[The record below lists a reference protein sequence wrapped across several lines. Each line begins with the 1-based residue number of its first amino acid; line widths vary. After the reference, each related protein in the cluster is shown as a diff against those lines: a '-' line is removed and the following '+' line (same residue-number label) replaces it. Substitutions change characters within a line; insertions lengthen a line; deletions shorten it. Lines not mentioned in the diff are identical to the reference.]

1 MKDDHLDR
9 AVAPTLFD
17 AFVDPALAF
26 TLVFANLMSPRLWEL
41 RERSL
46 HFSPPGPPQPEG
58 LIEHIQQVL
67 DHHYE
72 HVTPARVAELN
83 GVFDL
88 DAVAARYGA
97 EMIDYARSTIL
108 SSLERRVARG
118 TVQKEA
124 LALDLMQQNRFPAYT
139 YATVDEAW
147 ASRRLLGRRKHKPLG
162 LTCCL
167 DEAALFTALLLT
179 LPKGSVGDLAF
190 LGSPT
195 HYTVL
200 AWTGE
205 GAWWFYSKHVLQTRR
220 SWASLVADTY
230 VGDFQLAFDDRLP
243 DFDRITTP
251 SGIYQFRT
259 GETTIAEPRL
269 AALVSGLDG
278 FFGFRPAQLELALA
292 RALRPVAAA
301 DLRAIVDDVSA
312 ASCAAE
318 VQAHIRRQALEEG
331 HPEALRALY
340 AFRTLQVPEP
350 SVYLRA
356 ARNRRRI
363 GDVLP
368 RIETAE
374 EALRYVAAIEGTS
387 SIFEDP
393 DRIAMPD
400 ETVRFRTGTDRDKA
414 LLLHLLLEQA
424 LGAGDPARTG
434 LETLL
439 GDADS
444 FVRSDRFCVSLS
456 RGEYVPRPE
465 GQVRY
470 RIGAP
475 PDG

>member
-1 MKDDHLDR
+1 MNDDHLDR
-9 AVAPTLFD
+9 AVAPTIFD

-46 HFSPPGPPQPEG
+46 HVSPPGPPPTEG
-58 LIEHIQQVL
+58 VIEHIQKVL

-97 EMIDYARSTIL
+97 EAIGSARSTIL
-108 SSLERRVARG
+108 CALERRVARG
-118 TVQKEA
+118 TVQKDA
-124 LALDLMQQNRFPAYT
+124 LPFDLMRQNRFPAYT

-147 ASRRLLGRRKHKPLG
+147 ASRRLLGQRKHKPLG

-179 LPKGSVGDLAF
+179 LPTGSVDDLAF

-200 AWTGE
+200 AWTSEGE
-205 GAWWFYSKHVLQTRR
+205 RWFYSKHEMLTRT
-220 SWASLVADTY
+220 SWAGLVADTY
-230 VGDFQLAFDDRLP
+230 AGDFQLAFDDRLP

-251 SGIYQFRT
+251 SGIYQFQT
-259 GETTIAEPRL
+259 GELSIAGPRL
-269 AALVSGLDG
+269 AAMVSRLDG
-278 FFGFRPAQLELALA
+278 FFGLRPAQLDLALG
-292 RALRPVAAA
+292 RAPRPVTAA
-301 DLRAIVDDVSA
+301 DLRTLVDDVSA
-312 ASCAAE
+312 ASSAAD
-318 VQAHIRRQALEEG
+318 VQARLRRKALEEG

-340 AFRTLQVPEP
+340 AFRTLNVPDP

-368 RIETAE
+368 QIETTE

-387 SIFEDP
+387 SIFEDR

-424 LGAGDPARTG
+424 LGPDDPARTR

-444 FVRSDRFCVSLS
+444 FVRGDRFCVSLA
-456 RGEYVPRPE
+456 RGDYVPGPE
-465 GQVRY
+465 GNVRY
-470 RIGAP
+470 RIGAQRA
-475 PDG
+475 G